1 TGAGITLTVTAVD
14 AYGNTVSVPSF
25 TWTTSVGRVDVASDG
40 RTASFFAGDMGGSG
54 KITVSG
60 GGQSKDIPVSVTE
73 SSLPLSRQATS
84 ATSLLFL
91 VVAILAI
98 AASVFMFVRYR
109 DTRRE
114 LEEMRKG
121 GSGEK

>member
-1 TGAGITLTVTAVD
+1 
-14 AYGNTVSVPSF
+14 
-25 TWTTSVGRVDVASDG
+25 
-40 RTASFFAGDMGGSG
+40 M
-54 KITVSG
+54 
-60 GGQSKDIPVSVTE
+60 
-73 SSLPLSRQATS
+73 
-84 ATSLLFL
+84 TSLLFL

-121 GSGEK
+121 GSGGK